1 MSLYPPPIDIFTEV
15 FARVPEKLRRAG
27 GRPAWGGA
35 NRPGHD
41 IDCFLEGP
49 SFDRDGNLYVVNIPY
64 GEIFKIS
71 PTGHFDVIAQYDG
84 WPNGMKVDAI
94 GNLIV
99 ADYKK
104 GILKIDPNNGN
115 VETIIDHRWSES
127 FRGCNDLHLASNG
140 DIYFTDQGQTGMHD
154 PTGRV
159 YRYTKDK
166 KLQLLVGN
174 GPSPNGLVL
183 SPDESILYVGMT
195 RGNAAWR
202 IPLLPDGSTSKVSV
216 YIQLPG
222 GHGGPDGLA
231 IDSEG
236 GLLIAHAGLGTVWH
250 FHDLGQPRHRI
261 RSCEG
266 LMTTNLV
273 FGGKN
278 NSSIFITESQSGTIL
293 KADLPV
299 AGQLMQSHKV
309 HG

>member
-1 MSLYPPPIDIFTEV
+1 MSLYPLPKDIKTEV
-15 FARVPEKLRRAG
+15 FARVPDNLRRSG
-27 GRPAWGGA
+27 GRPSWGGA

-71 PTGHFDVIAQYDG
+71 PQGVFDIVAEYDG
-84 WPNGMKVDAI
+84 WPNGLKVHQD
-94 GNLIV
+94 GNLII

-104 GILKIDPNNGN
+104 GILKIDPSTGN
-115 VETIIDHRWSES
+115 VETIVDHRWSEG
-127 FRGCNDLHLASNG
+127 FRGCNDLHLASTG

-159 YRYTKDK
+159 YRYTNNGV
-166 KLQLLVGN
+166 LQLLVGN

-183 SPDESILYVGMT
+183 SPDESVLYIGMT

-202 IPLLPDGSTSKVSV
+202 VPLLPDGSTSKVSI
-216 YIQLPG
+216 YIQLSG

-231 IDSEG
+231 IDEEG

-250 FHDLGQPRHRI
+250 FDGLGQPRHRI
-261 RSCEG
+261 HSCAG
-266 LMTTNLV
+266 LMTTNLA
-273 FGGKN
+273 FGGPKN
-278 NSSIFITESQSGTIL
+278 QSLFITESETGNIL
-293 KADLPV
+293 RAELPV
-299 AGQLMQSHKV
+299 KGNKMYSHQAID
-309 HG
+309 